1 MVSQQH
7 TPLRHPVFQ
16 LPKQGESSC
25 SQPAVNPSAG
35 NGGDVPRSSPI
46 TSSIPVPNLSVCP
59 AAPPGMLDAL
69 GK

>member
-7 TPLRHPVFQ
+7 IPLKHPVFQ
-16 LPKQGESSC
+16 LLKQGESSC

-35 NGGDVPRSSPI
+35 DGGDVPRSSPI
-46 TSSIPVPNLSVCP
+46 TPSIPVPNPSIRP